1 MTQLNKSKELLENFE
16 NIVNRLYEI
25 YIVNDRTYTDIKISR
40 KGKNEFHIQILYNEN
55 VIDLKKLVKKK
66 YVTLTI

>member
-25 YIVNDRTYTDIKISR
+25 YIVDDRTYTDIKISR